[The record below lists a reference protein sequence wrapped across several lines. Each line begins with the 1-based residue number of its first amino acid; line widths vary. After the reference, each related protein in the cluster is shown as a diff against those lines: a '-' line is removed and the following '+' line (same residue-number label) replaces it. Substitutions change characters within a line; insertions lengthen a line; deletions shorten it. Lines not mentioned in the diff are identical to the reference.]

1 MMDYFSMYG
10 DVWKFHKKYIDGV
23 KTDDTSFWKSIV
35 DEADELTTKYDRCK
49 FIVNLV
55 MTELEEFERIYNEQ
69 TK

>member
-23 KTDDTSFWKSIV
+23 KTDGTALWEQIAN
-35 DEADELTTKYDRCK
+35 EADSLTTKYDRCR

-55 MTELEEFERIYNEQ
+55 MTELEEFERLYRE
-69 TK
+69 